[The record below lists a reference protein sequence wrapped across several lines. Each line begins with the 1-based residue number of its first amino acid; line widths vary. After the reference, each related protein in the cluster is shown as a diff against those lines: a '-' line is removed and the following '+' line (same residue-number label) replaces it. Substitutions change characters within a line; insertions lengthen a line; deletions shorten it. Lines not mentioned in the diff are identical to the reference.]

1 MKFLKILFTLL
12 VLFTLIALI
21 FKFSIWSINI
31 IIFSAILLLVID
43 IFYVKA

>member
-1 MKFLKILFTLL
+1 MKFLKIFFNIF

-21 FKFSIWSINI
+21 FKFSVWSINI
-31 IIFSAILLLVID
+31 ILLLSMLVLFID